1 MKNTTAAGNGKFGR
15 NDPCPC
21 GSGKK
26 YKACCLKQAEAVA
39 RSVQPSVDDAL
50 KQAWQAVAR
59 RDMAGTLQGFRQVLA
74 IQPNHAEAL
83 AGLGQALCWQQQR
96 REGLAYLQQ
105 AARQLEIDAQQTR
118 NIRFILELAEQLH
131 HWGDLDTA
139 LKLTAL
145 AVKLEPDNPAALN
158 NRALYL
164 TRVNRFSEAFPFA
177 SKVCELRPDDPACNN
192 MLAVLEAH
200 LNRLPE
206 AKQRF
211 QNVIA
216 ANRNMQQTARAW
228 QELVGVL
235 DKLEEYEASFAACQ
249 QAKALY
255 KQLPEL
261 SSLDAGQIFRA
272 IQSNKQGFD
281 RALLLRWTVSD
292 FADSLPAPTFL
303 LGFLRSGT
311 TLTEQ
316 VLAAHP
322 DVFTS
327 DENDLIH
334 GLIQELQRLSG
345 FREDI
350 PAALRQLGLDD
361 ARKLRAYY
369 WRRVSE
375 EYGADALNKR
385 FIDKV
390 ALNSIDIGLI
400 SCLFPEARII
410 FALRDPR
417 DVCLSCFQQAFK
429 PSSVTVNLLSWEG
442 VAKQY
447 AAVMALW
454 LYMKPM
460 IQPRY
465 MELRYEDTV
474 NDFENSFRRVFALLD
489 LEWVA
494 EVSAFHE
501 KAKGRYIATPSF
513 AAVSQPIYSRSVAR
527 WQHYASF
534 YEPVLPILAP
544 YIDAF
549 GYA

>member
-26 YKACCLKQAEAVA
+26 YKACCLKQAEAAA
-39 RSVQPSVDDAL
+39 RPVQPSVNDAL
-50 KQAWQAVAR
+50 TQAWQAVAR
-59 RDMAGTLQGFRQVLA
+59 RDMVGTLHGFRQVLA

-145 AVKLEPDNPAALN
+145 AVKLEPANPAALN

-164 TRVNRFSEAFPFA
+164 TRVNRFEEALPFA

-211 QNVIA
+211 QNVVA

-255 KQLPEL
+255 KQLPEV
-261 SSLDAGQIFRA
+261 SSLDAGQVFRA
-272 IQSNKQGFD
+272 IQCNKQGFD
-281 RALLLRWTVSD
+281 RDLLLRWTVSD

-350 PAALRQLGLDD
+350 PAALRRLGLDD

-527 WQHYASF
+527 WQHYESF

>member
-1 MKNTTAAGNGKFGR
+1 MKNAVAANSKPGR

-26 YKACCLKQAEAVA
+26 YKACCLKQAEATT
-39 RSVQPSVDDAL
+39 RPGQPSVDDAL
-50 KQAWQAVAR
+50 KQAWQAVTR
-59 RDMAGTLQGFRQVLA
+59 RDMAGTLHGFRQVLA

-83 AGLGQALCWQQQR
+83 AGLGQALCWHQQR

-105 AARQLEIDAQQTR
+105 AARQLEIDAQQSR

-131 HWGDLDTA
+131 YWGDLDTA
-139 LKLTAL
+139 LKLTEL
-145 AVKLEPDNPAALN
+145 AVTLEPNNPAALN

-164 TRVNRFSEAFPFA
+164 TRVNRFEDALPFA

-192 MLAVLEAH
+192 MLAVLEAQ

-206 AKQRF
+206 AEQRF
-211 QNVIA
+211 RKVIA
-216 ANRNMQQTARAW
+216 ANRNNQQTARAW

-235 DKLEEYEASFAACQ
+235 DKLEEYEASFDACQ

-255 KQLPEL
+255 RQLPEL
-261 SSLDAGQIFRA
+261 RALDADHIFRT
-272 IQSNKQGFD
+272 IKRNKQGFD
-281 RALLLRWTVSD
+281 PALLQRWTASD

-322 DVFTS
+322 AVFTS

-345 FREDI
+345 CVDDI
-350 PAALRQLGLDD
+350 PAALRGLGLDD
-361 ARKLRAYY
+361 VRKLRAYY
-369 WRRVSE
+369 WRRVGE
-375 EYGADALNKR
+375 EYGEAALKKR

-400 SCLFPEARII
+400 SCVFPEARII

-429 PSSVTVNLLSWEG
+429 PSNVTINLISWEG

-447 AAVMALW
+447 AAVMDWW
-454 LYMKPM
+454 LHIKPS

-465 MELRYEDTV
+465 LELRYEDTV
-474 NDFENSFRRVFALLD
+474 NDFENSLRRVFALLD

-513 AAVSQPIYSRSVAR
+513 AAVVQPLYSRSVAR
-527 WQHYASF
+527 WRHYEKF
-534 YEPVLPILAP
+534 YEPILPMLAP
-544 YIDAF
+544 YIEAF
-549 GYA
+549 GYR